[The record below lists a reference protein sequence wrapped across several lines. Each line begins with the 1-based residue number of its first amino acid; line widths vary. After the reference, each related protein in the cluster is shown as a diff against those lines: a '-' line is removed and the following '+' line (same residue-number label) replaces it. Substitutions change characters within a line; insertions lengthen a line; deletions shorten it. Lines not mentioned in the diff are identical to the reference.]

1 MDFFFTIVF
10 IGIFGLIIWGIV
22 KHFTS
27 TKMTVNDEY
36 FEQAGVRVDFK
47 AGTIKINK
55 YTYDVKK
62 VTGISTVT
70 ESGGRG
76 VAASI
81 RELTGIVEISVDDFK
96 KPVHRIPIG
105 GGKVKDFNQRLYV
118 AIRKAGGTDFY

>member
-1 MDFFFTIVF
+1 M
-10 IGIFGLIIWGIV
+10 GLILALIIVGGIGFWIYKQV
-22 KHFTS
+22 SSNRMMAT
-27 TKMTVNDEY
+27 DDY

-47 AGTIKINK
+47 SGTIKINK

-62 VTGISTVT
+62 VTGITTVT

-105 GGKVKDFNQRLYV
+105 GGKVKDFTQRLYV